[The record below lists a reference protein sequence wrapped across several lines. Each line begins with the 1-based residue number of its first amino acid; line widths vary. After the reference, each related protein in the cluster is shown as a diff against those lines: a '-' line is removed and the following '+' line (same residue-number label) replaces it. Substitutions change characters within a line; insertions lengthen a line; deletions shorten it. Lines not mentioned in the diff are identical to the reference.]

1 MRFLVK
7 RCVRNQVIFC
17 VIGLALA
24 VLLAYALVKVLKYQ
38 PDVGAPRIAKG
49 VVRSEPGVEKRKDD
63 IAEYLASKYRQNTK
77 VVRRFVDLAWLE
89 AEKHPDVQP
98 ELILAVIQKE
108 SSLIPEAK
116 SSYGAQG
123 LMQVVRRWHPEKLEK
138 HESLYDPKVNIRV
151 GAQILQEYINMK
163 GQLDKALVKYSGNA
177 SGYADFVLREK
188 EVLQSI

>member
-7 RCVRNQVIFC
+7 RCVRNQVIFG
-17 VIGLALA
+17 VLGLTLAALMG
-24 VLLAYALVKVLKYQ
+24 YALVEVLKYQ
-38 PDVGAPRIAKG
+38 PEVNSRVASGL
-49 VVRSEPGVEKRKDD
+49 VRSEPGVEKRKDD
-63 IAEYLASKYRQNTK
+63 IAAYLASKYKRNTK
-77 VVRRFVDLAWLE
+77 VVRQFVDLAWLE

-108 SSLIPEAK
+108 SSLMPEAK
-116 SSYGAQG
+116 SNYGAQG